1 MPEIA
6 QQISEKPEV
15 RKELARTTGEKRLSE
30 KIKARGRDKFWFVTH
45 GLVLTG
51 CAILYYLIGTKF
63 IPLLQTEVDF
73 SRRILRGFALIVV
86 ILATAKAMR
95 VYAIGRIED
104 AVTRF
109 TLERI
114 RYLVVGVLTA
124 VIAISVIFV
133 NWYAALTALGIGS
146 IIVGLAVQTPMK
158 SFIAWI
164 YILVRRPYQVG
175 DRIRIDDA
183 TSDVIDVGYL
193 DTTLWEFGGQY
204 FSGDHPSGRVI
215 RFPNEKVL
223 DSIVYNLFVAALS
236 LHLERNQISSHKRCK
251 KSSRKNWAKK

>member
-6 QQISEKPEV
+6 QQISEKPEM
-15 RKELARTTGEKRLSE
+15 RKELARTTGEKRPSE

-63 IPLLQTEVDF
+63 MPLVKTEVDF
-73 SRRILRGFALIVV
+73 RRGILRGFALIVV

-114 RYLVVGVLTA
+114 QYLVVGVLTA

-146 IIVGLAVQTPMK
+146 IMVGLGFQTPMK
-158 SFIAWI
+158 RFMAWI
-164 YILVRRPYQVG
+164 YIVFRRPYQV
-175 DRIRIDDA
+175 DIRIEMCDA
-183 TSDVIDVGYL
+183 LRKVNDVGY
-193 DTTLWEFGGQY
+193 
-204 FSGDHPSGRVI
+204 V
-215 RFPNEKVL
+215 
-223 DSIVYNLFVAALS
+223 
-236 LHLERNQISSHKRCK
+236 
-251 KSSRKNWAKK
+251 

>member
-6 QQISEKPEV
+6 QQISEKPEM
-15 RKELARTTGEKRLSE
+15 RKELARTTGEKRPSE

-86 ILATAKAMR
+86 ILSTAKAMR
-95 VYAIGRIED
+95 VYAIGRIYD
-104 AVTRF
+104 PVTRF

-114 RYLVVGVLTA
+114 QYLVVSVLTA

-146 IIVGLAVQTPMK
+146 FIGGLPVPTLMK
-158 SFIAWI
+158 SFIARI

-175 DRIRIDDA
+175 DRIKIDDA
-183 TSDVIDVGYL
+183 TGAGIEVGSRDPATPGL
-193 DTTLWEFGGQY
+193 GG
-204 FSGDHPSGRVI
+204 H
-215 RFPNEKVL
+215 N
-223 DSIVYNLFVAALS
+223 
-236 LHLERNQISSHKRCK
+236 
-251 KSSRKNWAKK
+251 

>member
-45 GLVLTG
+45 GLVLIG

-86 ILATAKAMR
+86 ILAIAKAVR
-95 VYAIGRIED
+95 VYAIGRVED

-109 TLERI
+109 TLQRI
-114 RYLVVGVLTA
+114 QYLVVTVL
-124 VIAISVIFV
+124 IAISVIFV
-133 NWYAALTALGIGS
+133 NW
-146 IIVGLAVQTPMK
+146 
-158 SFIAWI
+158 
-164 YILVRRPYQVG
+164 
-175 DRIRIDDA
+175 
-183 TSDVIDVGYL
+183 
-193 DTTLWEFGGQY
+193 
-204 FSGDHPSGRVI
+204 
-215 RFPNEKVL
+215 
-223 DSIVYNLFVAALS
+223 
-236 LHLERNQISSHKRCK
+236 
-251 KSSRKNWAKK
+251 